1 MKIRY
6 ILPLFFTSVM
16 YAATFVEVTGDR
28 VNLRSAAGM
37 PSEVVGQ
44 VNKGDLLELQGNVSD
59 PWVKVTPPQTV
70 DLWIS
75 SQFVENGVIVGNRV
89 RVRAGSSVNYK
100 DVGIVEKGTKVE
112 VRGKVGD
119 WVKIAPPKNTAVWIT
134 NSYVRATK
142 QAQPASTIQPIV
154 SSKQPAE
161 AKPVIPV
168 KPVEK
173 TETKPVAPK
182 PVEQVANYP
191 QPQPQVKPQPQ
202 AKPQATTKPQI
213 AKEENKETPKKV
225 RRTFFGKNDQQVD
238 NTPVGPAKIP
248 SSLLREDCK
257 QAANGVY
264 TGRLEVSPKNAPAK
278 FRLVRNVPNSRLA
291 ETECYVIGNAAQLNS
306 VLGQSFT
313 FEGPIYWFKGTS
325 APTVYTQS
333 IRRVR

>member
-6 ILPLFFTSVM
+6 ILPLFITSVM
-16 YAATFVEVTGDR
+16 YGATFVEVTGDR

-59 PWVKVTPPQTV
+59 PWVKVTPPQSV

-119 WVKIAPPKNTAVWIT
+119 WVKIAPPKTTAVWIT
-134 NSYVRATK
+134 NSYVKATK
-142 QAQPASTIQPIV
+142 QSQPTSVSQPIV

-161 AKPVIPV
+161 AKPVTPV

-173 TETKPVAPK
+173 TETKPVASNK
-182 PVEQVANYP
+182 PVEQVVAKP
-191 QPQPQVKPQPQ
+191 QAKPQPQVKPQV
-202 AKPQATTKPQI
+202 TTKLQA

-238 NTPVGPAKIP
+238 NTPIGPAKIP
-248 SSLLREDCK
+248 KSLLREDCK

-264 TGRLEVSPKNAPAK
+264 TGRLEVAPKNAPAK
-278 FRLVRNVPNSRLA
+278 FRLVRNVPGSRFA

-306 VLGQSFT
+306 ILGQSFT